1 MVPAEN
7 TLGVLSRKFH
17 IRPAGSAL
25 GVQGVA
31 VFQGRDY
38 TNKYVESMKN
48 RYNAVDES
56 WNDAISFSMPV

>member
-1 MVPAEN
+1 MVPAGN
-7 TLGVLSRKFH
+7 ALGVLSKKAH

-38 TNKYVESMKN
+38 TYSMSSS
-48 RYNAVDES
+48 R
-56 WNDAISFSMPV
+56 